1 MDKLVSNAPIRAAT
15 FFTLAVVLMAIGG
28 LLIGDLVI
36 GIRWG
41 LALGV
46 AIGVFAY
53 FFIKP
58 TEGECES
65 PEAEA
70 DPDKPSVDE

>member
-1 MDKLVSNAPIRAAT
+1 MDKLVSSAPIRAAT
-15 FFTLAVVLMAIGG
+15 FFTLTVVLMAIGG
-28 LLIGDLVI
+28 FLIGDFVI

-46 AIGVFAY
+46 AVGVFAY

-58 TEGECES
+58 TGVDSEIDE
-65 PEAEA
+65 PPA
-70 DPDKPSVDE
+70 DE